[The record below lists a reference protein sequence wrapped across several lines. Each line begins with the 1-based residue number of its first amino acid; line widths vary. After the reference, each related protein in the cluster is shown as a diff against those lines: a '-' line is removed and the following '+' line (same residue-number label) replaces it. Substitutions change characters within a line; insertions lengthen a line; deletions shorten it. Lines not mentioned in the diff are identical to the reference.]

1 MAAPRL
7 PPLPWE
13 GFAMTDTTA
22 SPLTDEERE
31 ELEALRA
38 EKARR
43 EEEERARRER
53 EELEALR
60 AEQERIDAE
69 ILAERAEQRHEAARR
84 PAGASSAEGQA
95 AAGRSEK
102 APSSAA
108 SARVPSSAT
117 PPSAPS
123 QGGSAS
129 KSFGE
134 RMVTSDAVDEDGIPT
149 MPMAQKIIL
158 VIACIALVA
167 FAIYTVTR

>member
-1 MAAPRL
+1 
-7 PPLPWE
+7 
-13 GFAMTDTTA
+13 MTDTTA
-22 SPLTDEERE
+22 NPLTDEERE

-38 EKARR
+38 EK
-43 EEEERARRER
+43 ARRER

-69 ILAERAEQRHEAARR
+69 ILAERALAEQAEQPHEAARR
-84 PAGASSAEGQA
+84 PAGSSSAEGQA
-95 AAGRSEK
+95 SAGRSEK

-108 SARVPSSAT
+108 SACVPSSAT
-117 PPSAPS
+117 PSSAPS

-134 RMVTSDAVDEDGIPT
+134 RMVTSDAVDEDGIPI

>member
-1 MAAPRL
+1 
-7 PPLPWE
+7 
-13 GFAMTDTTA
+13 MTDTTA
-22 SPLTDEERE
+22 NPLTDEERE

-43 EEEERARRER
+43 EEEERTRRER

-69 ILAERAEQRHEAARR
+69 ILAERALAECAEQRHEAARQ

-102 APSSAA
+102 VPSSAA
-108 SARVPSSAT
+108 SARVVSFAT

-123 QGGSAS
+123 QGDPQGGSAS

-134 RMVTSDAVDEDGIPT
+134 RMVTSDAVDGDGIPT

>member
-1 MAAPRL
+1 
-7 PPLPWE
+7 
-13 GFAMTDTTA
+13 MTDTTA
-22 SPLTDEERE
+22 NPLTDE
-31 ELEALRA
+31 
-38 EKARR
+38 
-43 EEEERARRER
+43 ER

-69 ILAERAEQRHEAARR
+69 ILAERALAEQAEQPHEAARR
-84 PAGASSAEGQA
+84 PAGSSSAEGQA
-95 AAGRSEK
+95 SAGRSEK

-117 PPSAPS
+117 PSSAPS

>member
-1 MAAPRL
+1 
-7 PPLPWE
+7 
-13 GFAMTDTTA
+13 MTDTTA
-22 SPLTDEERE
+22 NPLTDEERE

-38 EKARR
+38 EQARR

-69 ILAERAEQRHEAARR
+69 ILAERALAEQAEQPHEAARR
-84 PAGASSAEGQA
+84 PAGSSSAEGQA
-95 AAGRSEK
+95 SAGRSEK

-108 SARVPSSAT
+108 SACVPSSAT
-117 PPSAPS
+117 PSSAPS

>member
-1 MAAPRL
+1 
-7 PPLPWE
+7 
-13 GFAMTDTTA
+13 MTDTTA
-22 SPLTDEERE
+22 NPLTDEERE

-69 ILAERAEQRHEAARR
+69 ILAERALAEQAEQPHEAARR

-117 PPSAPS
+117 SPSAPS
-123 QGGSAS
+123 QGDPQGGSAS

>member
-1 MAAPRL
+1 
-7 PPLPWE
+7 
-13 GFAMTDTTA
+13 MTDTTA
-22 SPLTDEERE
+22 NPLTDEERE
-31 ELEALRA
+31 ELEALRS

-84 PAGASSAEGQA
+84 PAGASPAEGQA